1 MVRFTEAEEYVQKSA
16 QSAILHKRNAVSVR
30 YYEDEFI
37 NHFSDPKPQITITS
51 LIYTI
56 RVKSIRMA
64 LDRFIQLF
72 PGETVQF
79 VNLGSGFDTTSF
91 WLIRKY
97 NNVVCFDTDFPDQ
110 MKSKS
115 RIIAEND
122 IFRRLLPDLKLVNGF
137 INSTKYKT
145 ATFDLTDIN
154 GFDNLISAGLSPELP
169 TVYLAEAV
177 FMYIDTNKVDP
188 VLRKLSEFSTS
199 CLIYWEFTNPN
210 DKFGQLTIQTFKEN
224 NIELTG
230 VKYSIEEHNQ
240 RYLDLGWDE
249 VVSVN
254 MNTMWSLLDP
264 QDKHRI
270 KGLESFNEVEEL
282 GVICGHLMLGLAIKN
297 FKESWEFICKL
308 RETSGQQSYT

>member
-1 MVRFTEAEEYVQKSA
+1 
-16 QSAILHKRNAVSVR
+16 
-30 YYEDEFI
+30 
-37 NHFSDPKPQITITS
+37 
-51 LIYTI
+51 
-56 RVKSIRMA
+56 
-64 LDRFIQLF
+64 
-72 PGETVQF
+72 
-79 VNLGSGFDTTSF
+79 
-91 WLIRKY
+91 
-97 NNVVCFDTDFPDQ
+97 
-110 MKSKS
+110 
-115 RIIAEND
+115 
-122 IFRRLLPDLKLVNGF
+122 
-137 INSTKYKT
+137 
-145 ATFDLTDIN
+145 
-154 GFDNLISAGLSPELP
+154 
-169 TVYLAEAV
+169 
-177 FMYIDTNKVDP
+177 MYIDTNKVDP
-188 VLRKLSEFSTS
+188 
-199 CLIYWEFTNPN
+199 TNPN

-240 RYLDLGWDE
+240 RYSLPGLFSILPLTVCTTVLYGVCCRYLDLGWDE

>member
-51 LIYTI
+51 LSKFHTINIILVVYTI

-154 GFDNLISAGLSPELP
+154 GFDNLISAGLSPE
-169 TVYLAEAV
+169 
-177 FMYIDTNKVDP
+177 
-188 VLRKLSEFSTS
+188 
-199 CLIYWEFTNPN
+199 
-210 DKFGQLTIQTFKEN
+210 
-224 NIELTG
+224 
-230 VKYSIEEHNQ
+230 
-240 RYLDLGWDE
+240 
-249 VVSVN
+249 
-254 MNTMWSLLDP
+254 
-264 QDKHRI
+264 
-270 KGLESFNEVEEL
+270 
-282 GVICGHLMLGLAIKN
+282 
-297 FKESWEFICKL
+297 
-308 RETSGQQSYT
+308 